1 MQIELPISKS
11 IANRL
16 LILQA
21 IHGDELMP
29 VSATFP
35 DDVLLL
41 HRALTIF
48 TTHSSHCERP
58 IGGTPSDSEAPDNR
72 IAEVNLGNC
81 GTAMRFL
88 TAYCA
93 QLDGQTTILD
103 GVERMHHR
111 PIGQLVDALREIG
124 AQIEYLGEEG
134 FPPLRITGCAL
145 DKHKIVQI
153 DNPLSTQF
161 ISALLLIGAN
171 VQTNSTSP
179 YINITR
185 EIIAQ
190 YLQRTTRANYSEQR
204 ERTTANNE
212 SELIES
218 DWSSAAFWYEYIAIH
233 SGKIHLPGLF
243 RDSIQGDKVVA
254 DIFAQLGVQTQYTTE
269 GVTIISTGVA
279 DLQRSDL
286 QGIVARSTAQRS
298 AEEILHQDFSA
309 CPDLY
314 PAVALTC
321 EKLGIQLDAT
331 GIDSLPLKESDR
343 LRAVREHRVDADHRM
358 AMALLVADYPVDDT
372 DCISKSYPQF
382 LEQFNALH
390 KVTPDAHHNSS
401 TLSIVVPRRGIN
413 DEGKGKKHALYRLIS
428 EAQTEYIWMM
438 DDDILHPSIINEYNE
453 LSTAQRSTV
462 SIAKDLQHSD
472 LLILPLRME
481 SENKRPSL
489 LERLQIA
496 EYAAIQQLTIESAQ
510 KGKAVMCSGAN
521 LIVRRDRWLES
532 YPDLHPEIP
541 SGDDMFLLE
550 SFKRRG
556 LKVAVLDD
564 PQFEAIVRPHTS
576 WRAFLHQRMRWAG
589 KAPKYTDKDIIRCG
603 ALVVLTNLLQLLC
616 PLVLLFKFPI
626 EYQLIKK
633 RDASVSLFTALVLA
647 VFYPF
652 YLFTSLIGGVFRRQW

>member
-11 IANRL
+11 IANRWL
-16 LILQA
+16 MLQA

-29 VSATFP
+29 VSDSMP

-41 HRALTIF
+41 HRALRTLKTIR
-48 TTHSSHCERP
+48 TSKTIS
-58 IGGTPSDSEAPDNR
+58 TPR
-72 IAEVNLGNC
+72 IDVDNC

-103 GVERMHHR
+103 GIERMHHR
-111 PIGQLVDALREIG
+111 PIGQLVEALREIG
-124 AQIEYLGEEG
+124 AQIEYLGQEG
-134 FPPLRITGCAL
+134 YPPLRITGCAL
-145 DKHKIVQI
+145 DKHKLVRI

-161 ISALLLIGAN
+161 VSALLLIGAN

-190 YLQRTTRANYSEQR
+190 YLQRTTASK
-204 ERTTANNE
+204 A

-218 DWSSAAFWYEYIAIH
+218 DWSSAAFWYEHVALH
-233 SGKIHLPGLF
+233 GGEIHLPGLF
-243 RDSIQGDKVVA
+243 RNSLQGDKIVA
-254 DIFAQLGVQTQYTTE
+254 DIFTHLGVQTKYTT
-269 GVTIISTGVA
+269 TGVVITKTIH
-279 DLQRSDL
+279 DISPSRS
-286 QGIVARSTAQRS
+286 QGVDCERNVVDVVVKNHTPSDMIIDGTF
-298 AEEILHQDFSA
+298 HQDFSA

-321 EKLGIQLDAT
+321 ERLGITLDAT
-331 GIDSLPLKESDR
+331 GTESLSIKESDR
-343 LRAVREHRVDADHRM
+343 LRAVREHLTDHDHRM
-358 AMALLVADYPVDDT
+358 AMALLVAGYPVDDT
-372 DCISKSYPQF
+372 DCIKKSYPQF
-382 LEQFNALH
+382 LEQWQAI
-390 KVTPDAHHNSS
+390 HH
-401 TLSIVVPRRGIN
+401 TKLSIVIPRKGIN

-438 DDDILHPSIINEYNE
+438 DDDVEFDSLEDALKGYCLE
-453 LSTAQRSTV
+453 FRGM
-462 SIAKDLQHSD
+462 DLI
-472 LLILPLRME
+472 ILPLRME
-481 SENKRPSL
+481 SKFKKPSL

-496 EYAAIQQLTIESAQ
+496 EYAAIQQLTIDAAQ

-556 LKVAVLDD
+556 LNVAVLDD

-576 WRAFLHQRMRWAG
+576 WRAFLRQRMRWAG
-589 KAPKYTDKDIIRCG
+589 KAPKYTDKDILRCG
-603 ALVVLTNLLQLLC
+603 AMVVLANFLQLLC
-616 PLVLLFKFPI
+616 PLVLLVKFPI
-626 EYQLIKK
+626 EYRLIKK
-633 RDASVSLFTALVLA
+633 RDASVSLFTALVLGIC
-647 VFYPF
+647 YPL
-652 YLFTSLIGGVFRRQW
+652 YLFVSLIGGLFRRQW

>member
-21 IHGDELMP
+21 IHRDGLLA
-29 VSATFP
+29 VSADMP
-35 DDVLLL
+35 DDVQLL
-41 HRALTIF
+41 HKALT
-48 TTHSSHCERP
+48 TLLHSTQLYSKL
-58 IGGTPSDSEAPDNR
+58 
-72 IAEVNLGNC
+72 NLSNC

-93 QLDGQTTILD
+93 QKEGHTTILD

-111 PIGQLVDALREIG
+111 PIGQLVDALRAIG
-124 AQIEYLGEEG
+124 AQIEYLGQEG
-134 FPPLRITGCAL
+134 YPPLRITGCAL
-145 DKHKIVQI
+145 DKHKLVRI

-161 ISALLLIGAN
+161 VSALMLIGAN
-171 VQTNSTSP
+171 VQTNSPSP
-179 YINITR
+179 YIDITR
-185 EIIAQ
+185 AIIEQ
-190 YLQRTTRANYSEQR
+190 FTRRISSRSQGVDC
-204 ERTTANNE
+204 ERKVVENNVGGVV
-212 SELIES
+212 SLNHLES

-453 LSTAQRSTV
+453 RSTAQRSTV
-462 SIAKDLQHSD
+462 SIANDLQHSD

-521 LIVRRDRWLES
+521 LIVRRDRWLET

-633 RDASVSLFTALVLA
+633 RDASVSLFTALLLEIL
-647 VFYPF
+647 YPF
-652 YLFTSLIGGVFRRQW
+652 YTIISIVGGIFRRKW